1 MNLGPVSPT
10 LQDVPRNPQSN
21 GFGLNPRCLRRQISI
36 QQARGSSTDY
46 TYQLLTASRNS
57 QIRPFQDEMQ
67 GFFPDGMMGVHG
79 SGHFTTGGDPGGDFY
94 TSPGDPVFWLHQWV
108 SNRWGFELLLLTFSS
123 GMIDRVYWIWQ
134 NQGLPERINAISG
147 TITMSNNPPSRDAT
161 LDDLQDMGVNGGP
174 IKLRDLT
181 STVDGPFCYIYV

>member
-1 MNLGPVSPT
+1 
-10 LQDVPRNPQSN
+10 
-21 GFGLNPRCLRRQISI
+21 
-36 QQARGSSTDY
+36 
-46 TYQLLTASRNS
+46 
-57 QIRPFQDEMQ
+57 
-67 GFFPDGMMGVHG
+67 
-79 SGHFTTGGDPGGDFY
+79 
-94 TSPGDPVFWLHQWV
+94 
-108 SNRWGFELLLLTFSS
+108 
-123 GMIDRVYWIWQ
+123 MIDRVYWIWQ